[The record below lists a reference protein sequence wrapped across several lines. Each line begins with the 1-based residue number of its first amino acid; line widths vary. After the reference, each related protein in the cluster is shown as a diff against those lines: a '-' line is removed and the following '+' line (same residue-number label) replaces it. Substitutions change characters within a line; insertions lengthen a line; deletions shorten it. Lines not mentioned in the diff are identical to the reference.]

1 MFEGRVP
8 LICRETPK
16 PVFRTLETQTD
27 TPVFSTRRELRL
39 SEAIPQK
46 LQLNQLLFKP
56 TPSIDAAA
64 TCIGRE
70 KILQMRSHALSTPEA
85 DNFTRLPLVVS
96 THDLPKLDIMA
107 LRAFSS
113 PFYKVACPLALP
125 GKFRIRK
132 TNSNRTRTSPPG
144 SNHGE
149 PGMPR
154 GAATRT
160 FVRKQGGCGNKVARK
175 TRRRPQATQI
185 ARKLRFSEKRRIKR
199 CENRLFT
206 RQLGADEVLV
216 ARILRRGRPGRNPG
230 GAPILPTTKVKTTPS
245 FASKNARI
253 SPPPLC
259 ITHGTPP

>member
-1 MFEGRVP
+1 MEKH
-8 LICRETPK
+8 E
-16 PVFRTLETQTD
+16 D
-27 TPVFSTRRELRL
+27 TPFPTRTEIKL
-39 SEAIPQK
+39 SDFIPKK
-46 LQLNQLLFKP
+46 LQLNKLLFKP
-56 TPSIDAAA
+56 ISSTEAAA
-64 TCIGRE
+64 TGISRE
-70 KILQMRSHALSTPEA
+70 KMLKMMTHALATPKA
-85 DNFTRLPLVVS
+85 DNLVRLPLVAFI
-96 THDLPKLDIMA
+96 HDLPKLDSKA
-107 LRAFSS
+107 LRATSS
-113 PFYKVACPLALP
+113 PHFKIFYPQALP

-132 TNSNRTRTSPPG
+132 NNSSRTRTSPPG
-144 SNHGE
+144 SLHGE

-154 GAATRT
+154 GTATRT
-160 FVRKQGGCGNKVARK
+160 FVRKQGRCGNKVARK

-230 GAPILPTTKVKTTPS
+230 GAPILPTTKVKTPPS

-259 ITHGTPP
+259 FTHGTPP